1 MVNQQEVDRLT
12 DELTDLRSTVIRDGQ
27 QMADRVNRVLRDAR
41 RLHQESHGTAFEPA
55 LRSVENLLGCVQR
68 GLTAQDKLNVK
79 LRQAS

>member
-12 DELTDLRSTVIRDGQ
+12 DELKDLRGAVIRDGQ
-27 QMADRVNRVLRDAR
+27 KMADRVNRVLREAR

-68 GLTAQDKLNVK
+68 GLTSQDKLNAK
-79 LRQAS
+79 FRQAI

>member
-12 DELTDLRSTVIRDGQ
+12 DELKDLRGAVVRDGQ
-27 QMADRVNRVLRDAR
+27 KMTDRVNRVLRDAR

-68 GLTAQDKLNVK
+68 GLTAQDNLNAK
-79 LRQAS
+79 LRQAG

>member
-12 DELTDLRSTVIRDGQ
+12 DELTDLRSAVIRDNP

-68 GLTAQDKLNVK
+68 GLTAQDKLNTK
-79 LRQAS
+79 LRHAG